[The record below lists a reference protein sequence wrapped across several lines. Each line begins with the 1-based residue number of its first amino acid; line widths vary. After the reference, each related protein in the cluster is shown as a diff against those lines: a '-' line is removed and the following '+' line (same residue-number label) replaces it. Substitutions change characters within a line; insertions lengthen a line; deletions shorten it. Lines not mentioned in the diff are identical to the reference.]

1 MTSAQHRIYI
11 GSFLLIGIITFLL
24 LTITGT
30 SYYLLPIEERFFHP
44 LHNILKPSGIVGHGI
59 GILGSLMMMLGIV
72 LYMVRKRVRK
82 FSRIGIL
89 KYWLELHIFLCSVG
103 PLLILYHTAF
113 KFGGL
118 VAVSFWSMLAVVI
131 SGIIG
136 RFIYIQIPRNIQ
148 GNELDFEQL
157 LKMNEDLYYKL
168 RNDFKVDDYVLLKL
182 DEIAGIDEYKSLNAR
197 EAIIKIFT
205 DYFSKRKILSE
216 IRVELKKSNLEK
228 ENITEILSIC
238 RSKLLLVRRIGLL
251 TTMQKI
257 FKYWHI
263 IHLPFALV
271 MIVIMF
277 VHITVAIV
285 FGYTWIF

>member
-1 MTSAQHRIYI
+1 MTSVQHRIYI
-11 GSFLLIGIITFLL
+11 GFFLLIGISTFLI

-44 LHNILKPSGIVGHGI
+44 LHNILKPSGLVGHGI
-59 GILGSLMMMLGIV
+59 GILGSVMMILGIV
-72 LYMVRKRVRK
+72 LYMVRKRARK
-82 FSRIGIL
+82 FSRVGIL
-89 KYWLELHIFLCSVG
+89 KHWLELHIFLCSVG

-157 LKMNEDLYYKL
+157 LKINEDLYYKL

-182 DEIAGIDEYKSLNAR
+182 DEIAGIDEYKSLNAS
-197 EAIIKIFT
+197 EAFLKIFT
-205 DYFSKRKILSE
+205 DYFSKRKLLSV
-216 IRVELKKSNLEK
+216 IKVELLNSNLKK
-228 ENITEILSIC
+228 ETITEILNIC

>member
-168 RNDFKVDDYVLLKL
+168 RNDFKVDDYVLIQL